1 MIQVQ
6 DNLGNVYNL
15 QEPKIINLKIDGEEL
30 NIIEPVF
37 EEILNQ
43 LKFNKYV
50 DITGKDPFFIAYIQE
65 FVKFGLLMNP
75 TSQIYPLSNQFKL
88 IDEEFLEMLI
98 RMFNSKKAENN
109 HVGLIL

>member
-15 QEPKIINLKIDGEEL
+15 EEPKIINLKIDGEEL
-30 NIIEPVF
+30 NIIEPIF

-50 DITGKDPFFIAYIQE
+50 DITGKDPFFVAYTQE
-65 FVKFGLLMNP
+65 FVRFGLLMNP
-75 TSQIYPLSNQFKL
+75 TSQLYPLNNRFNL
-88 IDEEFLEMLI
+88 VDEEFLEVLV
-98 RMFNSKKAENN
+98 RMFNSKKTENN
-109 HVGLIL
+109 HAGLIL